1 MAKRRLYFIVNPA
14 SGVRKPRNFKHMVER
29 YLDHS
34 RFDHHI
40 CFTEKKGSA
49 IRLANNAVS
58 EGADVV
64 VAVGGDGTVNEVVR
78 GIAGS
83 NAIMGL
89 IPNGSGNGLARH
101 LGIPLQLSKAIQVL
115 NNQNIRTIDTA
126 TINDHLFASIAGIG
140 FDAKVA
146 SRYERLG
153 RRGFMAYL
161 HIVVTEYFRYRSRP
175 YKLRIDGKQM
185 EARAMLISLANS
197 NQFGYNTI
205 IAPGADLSDGLL
217 DIVIVEKIPFFQIP
231 AIMGLVYSKQIDK
244 SRFVQIHKGR
254 EIFIEREK
262 DKRVNIDG
270 ESVWM
275 GKDLHIRVNPGS
287 LRVIS
292 T

>member
-34 RFDHHI
+34 RFDHYI

-49 IRLANNAVS
+49 IGLANNAVS

-64 VAVGGDGTVNEVVR
+64 VAVGGDGTVNEVAR